1 MHPTTPTGSRITTE
15 LPTFSSHLKSPSI
28 FAYMPKVK
36 VGEPAWIFVA
46 SLSGMPTSCAI
57 VRPISSDR
65 AFMPSLIFARN
76 AARSAGGVALQAS
89 KAARAAATAAFAS
102 AASPSGMRAIT
113 SSVAA
118 AWTSIEPL
126 PCGATHAPLM

>member
-1 MHPTTPTGSRITTE
+1 MHATTPTGSRITTE
-15 LPTFSSHLKSPSI
+15 FPTFSSHSKSPSI
-28 FAYMPKVK
+28 LAYMPKVK

-57 VRPISSDR
+57 VRPISSER
-65 AFMPSLIFARN
+65 AFSPALIFARN
-76 AARSAGGVALQAS
+76 AARSAGGVVLHAS
-89 KAARAAATAAFAS
+89 NAARAAANGASAS

-118 AWTSIEPL
+118 ARTSIEPA
-126 PCGATHAPLM
+126 PCGATHAPSM